1 MRFFVCCGPVQTPD
15 GWYPDPSG
23 RHELR
28 RWEGGRWVDWV
39 STGGQVGAEPMPPP
53 PASGGGTLTTEPVV
67 HAVSADGTWKLTSLY
82 GQLLATATADAR
94 ATTVIDPAGVP
105 THQLRRS
112 VAGST
117 AVVSLHDR
125 ADREVGRYEEVRA
138 ASASGFR
145 VVGVGALLATLDG
158 RPGDLT
164 QLTLADPGGRPLGR
178 LTDHGEGWTTEL
190 AHPFGPPL
198 AELAALA
205 ALAVALARH

>member
-1 MRFFVCCGPVQTPD
+1 MEVPD

-28 RWEGGRWVDWV
+28 RWEGGRWADWV
-39 STGGQVGAEPMPPP
+39 STAGQVGAEPVPPP

-67 HAVSADGTWKLTSLY
+67 HAVRDGSRWMLTSLY
-82 GQLLATATADAR
+82 GVLLATAAADPR
-94 ATTVIDPAGVP
+94 ATTVIDTSGLP

-117 AVVSLHDR
+117 TVVALYDR
-125 ADREVGRYEEVRA
+125 TDREVGRYEEVL
-138 ASASGFR
+138 SASRRGFR
-145 VVGVGALLATLDG
+145 VVGVGALLATIDAHT
-158 RPGDLT
+158 GDLAR
-164 QLTLADPGGRPLGR
+164 LALLDPGQRPLGR
-178 LTDHGEGWTTEL
+178 LTGHGDRWTTEL

-205 ALAVALARH
+205 SLAVALAWP